1 MPTSSTTVVER
12 IARVIAGM
20 QLSANADGI
29 EASAASSIDMEW
41 EAHVDDAYAIL
52 RTLREPDENM
62 AAVGDVEV
70 WERMVSAAIETD
82 RHLS

>member
-1 MPTSSTTVVER
+1 MPISSTTVVER

-29 EASAASSIDMEW
+29 EASAANSVDMEW

-52 RTLREPDENM
+52 RTLRGPDENM

-70 WERMVSAAIETD
+70 WERMVSAAIEAD